1 MLLDPYHLVKSASV
15 INNGID
21 LLAARPRERI
31 MNKQELAKDYHDKG
45 FGCAQSVLAAYASEY
60 GLDEETALRISTGFG
75 SGMGRMC
82 EVCGA
87 LTGAFMVIGLKHG
100 KVITDGTK
108 YGTETETAYR
118 KVAEL
123 SARFEE
129 RNGSIYCR
137 ELIGHDLSD
146 PDERAEVVRLGWFK
160 TRCGRYINDA
170 VELLE
175 EAV

>member
-1 MLLDPYHLVKSASV
+1 MSAKTDLARQYHEQ
-15 INNGID
+15 G
-21 LLAARPRERI
+21 
-31 MNKQELAKDYHDKG
+31 Y
-45 FGCAQSVLAAYASEY
+45 GCSQSVLATFAQEY
-60 GLDEETALRISTGFG
+60 GLSEETALRIATGFG

-100 KVITDGTK
+100 KVITDGSR
-108 YGTETETAYR
+108 YGTNTETTYR
-118 KVAEL
+118 LVAEL
-123 SARFEE
+123 AKKFEA

-146 PDERAEVVRLGWFK
+146 PDERAKVVQLGLFATTCRK
-160 TRCGRYINDA
+160 CVVDA

-175 EAV
+175 EI